1 MDRASRTTAETVRDI
16 AGTMKSSPE
25 RVLSLLRDAGLPHA
39 SEGDLVTMEQKAI
52 LVRHIRSKGSA
63 SSGAKPGQATT
74 SAPAR
79 PGSQAPARR
88 PAGTSG
94 AGRMSRARASSVTVK
109 TKGRKVLVN
118 RPTPS
123 KPDSLAKESDIGEP
137 AQLPSDADAQPT
149 STSGAASTR
158 SEIERIRE
166 QEAIRKRA
174 VDDER
179 EALEAQREAER
190 QREQQDEEEKQA
202 KEAAAQAATEARL
215 KAEQEVAQ
223 AGAET
228 ESAEADKRS
237 ESKATGDKD
246 QQTSDQ
252 ERGKDKKA
260 RSSRATKGKGGQAA
274 ATADR
279 IADSQREAVAA
290 ERSHAG
296 KRRGKPQDAAP
307 AGLGVDDDDEFGDG
321 KRRHREIS
329 LSGGASRARRARRP
343 VKHVSQQGGEFQQPT
358 AAVVR
363 EVELPET
370 ITVGELAQRMSMK
383 AGEVVKILM
392 DLGAVATIN
401 QVLDQETA
409 QLLVEEAGH
418 KVKLVQ
424 EDDIERELDG
434 LIEVEGTSVQRSP
447 VVTVM
452 GHVDHGKTSLLDRIR
467 NTRVAA
473 GEAGGIT
480 QHIGA
485 YRVETDHGA
494 ITFIDTPGHAAFS
507 SMRARGAGVTDIVVL
522 VVAADDGVMP
532 QTEEAVQHAQAA
544 QVPVV
549 VAINKMDLEGANP
562 DQVRNELASRG
573 LAPEEWGGDT
583 QYVQVSAATGEGIDS
598 LLEAILLRAEV
609 LELKAVEDAPARG
622 SVVESR
628 LERGRGPVAT
638 LLVRNGRM
646 RRGDIVIAGQCTGRV
661 RQLVDDR
668 AQTVAVA
675 GPSMPVE
682 VLGLSGTPEAGVDF
696 LVVENERRAREIA
709 EFRLKRTAEQRAARQ
724 QAARMDVLSN
734 LKAGERVLLG
744 VLVKADVR
752 GSLEAVLGALNQLGN
767 DEVGVKIIGSGVGAV
782 NESDITLAMAS
793 NAVILGFNVKLEA
806 RAKSIKE
813 REDVE
818 VLYFSVIYEL
828 VDEVRGM
835 LSKLLAPEVK
845 ESVLGTAEVRE
856 VYESPKFGQIAGCLV
871 VEGLVMRNK
880 PVRLR
885 RDDQIVVSSQLN
897 SLRRFKED
905 VAEVPSGTECGIGVM
920 DFKDIQIGDL
930 IEVYE
935 EVAVAREL

>member
-1 MDRASRTTAETVRDI
+1 MVERASRITMETVRDL
-16 AGTMKSSPE
+16 AGTMKLSSE
-25 RVLSLLRDAGLPHA
+25 RMLNLLREAGLPHVH
-39 SEGDLVTMEQKAI
+39 EGDMVTKEQKAI
-52 LVRHIRSKGSA
+52 LLRHIRSK
-63 SSGAKPGQATT
+63 SSGAPASGPAPAPPRPT
-74 SAPAR
+74 SAPA
-79 PGSQAPARR
+79 ARR
-88 PAGTSG
+88 PLSAGAARVSK
-94 AGRMSRARASSVTVK
+94 ARASSVTVK
-109 TKGRKVLVN
+109 TKGRKILVN
-118 RPTPS
+118 RPGPTPPEPAAKPQS
-123 KPDSLAKESDIGEP
+123 VSDEGAQPLPDSGVELGDSAS
-137 AQLPSDADAQPT
+137 
-149 STSGAASTR
+149 AAAMR

-166 QEAIRKRA
+166 QEEQRKRA
-174 VDDER
+174 VGEKR
-179 EALEAQREAER
+179 EALEAQREVEVER
-190 QREQQDEEEKQA
+190 QRQAQQAEEQRQQA
-202 KEAAAQAATEARL
+202 EARAVEEARI
-215 KAEQEVAQ
+215 KAEEDAERSKQE
-223 AGAET
+223 E
-228 ESAEADKRS
+228 AEAKRQSEASQTEKVDKAAS
-237 ESKATGDKD
+237 G
-246 QQTSDQ
+246 Q
-252 ERGKDKKA
+252 ERAKDKK
-260 RSSRATKGKGGQAA
+260 SRAGRVAKGRGGAGA
-274 ATADR
+274 SAER
-279 IADSQREAVAA
+279 IADAQREAVAA
-290 ERSHAG
+290 ERSQTG
-296 KRRGKPQDAAP
+296 KRRGKPQEVP
-307 AGLGVDDDDEFGDG
+307 SGGLDDDEFGDG

-370 ITVGELAQRMSMK
+370 ITVGELAMRMSMK

-424 EDDIERELDG
+424 EDAIERELED
-434 LIEVEGTSVQRSP
+434 LLEVEGTAAPRSP

-467 NTRVAA
+467 STRVAA

-485 YRVETDHGA
+485 YSVDTDHGS

-507 SMRARGAGVTDIVVL
+507 AMRARGAGVTDIVVL

-544 QVPVV
+544 EVPVV

-562 DQVRNELASRG
+562 DQVKNELASRG
-573 LAPEEWGGDT
+573 LSPEEWGGDT
-583 QYVQVSAATGEGIDS
+583 QYVQVSAVTGDGIDH
-598 LLEAILLRAEV
+598 LLEAILLRAEL
-609 LELKAVEDAPARG
+609 LELTAVDDAPARG
-622 SVVESR
+622 TVVESR

-638 LLVRNGRM
+638 LLVKNGCL

-661 RQLVDDR
+661 RQLINDTSR
-668 AQTVAVA
+668 TVAVA

-696 LVVENERRAREIA
+696 WVVENERKAREIA
-709 EFRLKRTAEQRAARQ
+709 EFRFKRTAEQRAARQ

-752 GSLEAVLGALNQLGN
+752 GSLEAVLGALSQLGN
-767 DEVGVKIIGSGVGAV
+767 DEVGVKIIGSGVGAI

-793 NAVILGFNVKLEA
+793 NAVTLGFNVKLEA
-806 RAKSIKE
+806 RAKSLKD
-813 REDVE
+813 REGIE
-818 VLYFSVIYEL
+818 VRYFSVIYEL
-828 VDEVRGM
+828 VDEVKEM
-835 LSKLLAPEVK
+835 LSKMLAPEVK

-856 VYESPKFGQIAGCLV
+856 VYDSPRFGQIAGCLV
-871 VEGLVMRNK
+871 VDGTVMRNK
-880 PVRLR
+880 SVRLK
-885 RDDQIVVSSQLN
+885 RDDQIIVSSQLN

-905 VAEVPSGTECGIGVM
+905 VAEVASGTECGIGVM
-920 DFKDIQIGDL
+920 DFKDIQVGDL

-935 EVAVAREL
+935 EVAVPREL

>member
-1 MDRASRTTAETVRDI
+1 MVERASRITVETVRDL
-16 AGTMKSSPE
+16 ASTMKLTPE
-25 RVLSLLRDAGLPHA
+25 RMLGLLREASLPHT
-39 SEGDLVTMEQKAI
+39 SEGDLVTKEQKAI
-52 LVRHIRSKGSA
+52 LLRHIRSKSGAA
-63 SSGAKPGQATT
+63 SSAAASGPRTQTA
-74 SAPAR
+74 AR
-79 PGSQAPARR
+79 PSPGTPARR
-88 PAGTSG
+88 PLSAGG
-94 AGRMSRARASSVTVK
+94 AGRVAKARASGVTVK
-109 TKGRKVLVN
+109 TKGRKILVK
-118 RPTPS
+118 RPSGPQGEAS
-123 KPDSLAKESDIGEP
+123 APQVSDESQQPP
-137 AQLPSDADAQPT
+137 AERSAQPAD
-149 STSGAASTR
+149 SASAAAMR

-166 QEAIRKRA
+166 QEESRKRA
-174 VDDER
+174 VGEKR
-179 EALEAQREAER
+179 EAMEAQREAER
-190 QREQQDEEEKQA
+190 LRQEQEKEASRLVELSAGEEQQ
-202 KEAAAQAATEARL
+202 AR
-215 KAEQEVAQ
+215 AEQGSERGRQ
-223 AGAET
+223 EET
-228 ESAEADKRS
+228 GRTEGGEPSQEADSAAKTA
-237 ESKATGDKD
+237 KTGE
-246 QQTSDQ
+246 TPADQ
-252 ERGKDKKA
+252 ERGKERKA
-260 RSSRATKGKGGQAA
+260 RAGRAGKGRGAQ
-274 ATADR
+274 TGSTTER
-279 IADSQREAVAA
+279 IVEAQREAVAA

-296 KRRGKPQDAAP
+296 KRRGKPQETAAP
-307 AGLGVDDDDEFGDG
+307 SLDDDEFGDG

-383 AGEVVKILM
+383 AGEVVKLLL

-418 KVKLVQ
+418 KVRLVQ
-424 EDDIERELDG
+424 EDDIERELEG
-434 LIEVEGTSVQRSP
+434 LHDIEGTPVSRFP

-467 NTRVAA
+467 DTRVAA

-485 YRVETDHGA
+485 YSVETDMGS

-507 SMRARGAGVTDIVVL
+507 AMRARGAGVTDIVVL

-544 QVPVV
+544 EVPVV

-609 LELKAVEDAPARG
+609 LELKAVKDAPARG
-622 SVVESR
+622 TVVESR
-628 LERGRGPVAT
+628 IERGRGPVAT
-638 LLVRNGRM
+638 LLVRNGEL

-668 AQTVAVA
+668 MQTVVVA

-696 LVVENERRAREIA
+696 LVVENERKAREIA
-709 EFRLKRTAEQRAARQ
+709 EFRFKRIAEQRAARQ
-724 QAARMDVLSN
+724 QAARMDVISN
-734 LKAGERVLLG
+734 LKAGDRALLG

-752 GSLEAVLGALNQLGN
+752 GSLEAVLGAFSQLGN
-767 DEVGVKIIGSGVGAV
+767 DEVGVKIIGSGVGAI

-793 NAVILGFNVKLEA
+793 SAVVLGFNVKLEA
-806 RAKSIKE
+806 RAKSLKDQE
-813 REDVE
+813 SVE

-828 VDEVRGM
+828 VDEVRAM

-845 ESVLGTAEVRE
+845 ESVVGTAEVRE
-856 VYESPKFGQIAGCLV
+856 VYDSPKFGQIAGCLV
-871 VEGLVMRNK
+871 VDGTVMRNK
-880 PVRLR
+880 SVRLL
-885 RDDQIVVSSQLN
+885 RDDRILVTSQLN

-905 VAEVPSGTECGIGVM
+905 VAEVASGTECGIGVM
-920 DFKDIQIGDL
+920 DFKDIQVGDL
-930 IEVYE
+930 IEVFE